1 VWRLPIVEIL
11 TPRHCRSFWLS
22 IGAGD
27 FSISPKATSGTAFF
41 VMIQEA
47 PPVLSTG
54 AASGKAKLKRDGVAE
69 FCVDVPLKPPLLATL
84 KSTNYLLNALACM
97 QAEDRGGY
105 LGVQVAVPRAARAVP
120 RAACDTPR
128 ARAAGRGRARGG
140 GGDRQRGDRRR
151 LRSRPATRPRRAA
164 RAARVADPRGR
175 GPAEAGR
182 FLTPPFDNILA
193 GTTAR
198 RAFALGGALV
208 ERCSRARA
216 PT

>member
-1 VWRLPIVEIL
+1 MLI
-11 TPRHCRSFWLS
+11 T
-22 IGAGD
+22 
-27 FSISPKATSGTAFF
+27 
-41 VMIQEA
+41 
-47 PPVLSTG
+47 
-54 AASGKAKLKRDGVAE
+54 
-69 FCVDVPLKPPLLATL
+69 LLATL

-216 PT
+216 PAL

>member
-1 VWRLPIVEIL
+1 VRRLPIVGIL
-11 TPRHCRSFWLS
+11 TPRFSRRFWLS

-120 RAACDTPR
+120 RAACDMPR
-128 ARAAGRGRARGG
+128 TRAAGRGRARGG
-140 GGDRQRGDRRR
+140 PPPPPPRTNRTRRVPYPV
-151 LRSRPATRPRRAA
+151 LIGHAA
-164 RAARVADPRGR
+164 S
-175 GPAEAGR
+175 
-182 FLTPPFDNILA
+182 LT
-193 GTTAR
+193 
-198 RAFALGGALV
+198 
-208 ERCSRARA
+208 S
-216 PT
+216 